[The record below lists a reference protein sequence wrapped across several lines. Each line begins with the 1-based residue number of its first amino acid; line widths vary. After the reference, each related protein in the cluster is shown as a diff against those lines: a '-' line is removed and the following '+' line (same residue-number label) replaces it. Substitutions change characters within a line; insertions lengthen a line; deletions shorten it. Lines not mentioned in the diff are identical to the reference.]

1 MGQSTPPLS
10 DGVQGTVQSSSSS
23 STNNKYNNSSSSTDD
38 LQSRSLLLRIILS
51 KHEEDDN
58 SDNSGNNNNIRN
70 LSLTTAL
77 QSLTTYDVLR
87 EVQVLDEFRRTRRS
101 SSSSSSEEEEEE
113 SSTNNL
119 YERVRA
125 LFFLYAVHRFHLP
138 ERRKIIVNKLKL
150 KKRKDNGSS
159 GSSNYDDG
167 SVGTDTDNTTRQH
180 QKILNEEN
188 DDTTATNLKDEE
200 MVFCP
205 RGYAALLDRRFD
217 ESIDHFLASVST
229 SSSTIPISP
238 NDDDYESNNNNN
250 NSDIKDKEEG
260 REYRHVTPR
269 RTSLLSNLTF
279 SRMGSSATTSSSIDS
294 ELSLEYST
302 YNDGSRDGGSAN
314 HMMSSTRSSLEGERL
329 LSSATIR
336 SSASARQTTSVDDDG
351 NDDNEKQP
359 TMLLLPSD
367 ATSSALAKSYRELA
381 FQTLA
386 NQVKT
391 SVRLHPGN
399 EWMFTLKNVNEQPL
413 RWSKELFLAPNK
425 YKEEEGEEGNN
436 KNKGCYQQPIL
447 LEKTPVR
454 MDLSHSCWSDIF
466 FLGMDYPEAARVI
479 NCSVDLSVQRSPT
492 TAAATHDD
500 DSNSDNNALPKPPIE
515 CKLQL
520 TTSNPGTIRLT
531 SVDLQTSV
539 LLTHVSQ
546 VFNYGADYLGLLKAG
561 IVACGIV
568 PLGLEKQCCGSVD
581 GKKDDMLIKDL
592 LMTMMPSTTTTAD
605 NNDGGECLYG
615 LELTTNVHNI
625 PKGSRLAVSTNLLG
639 SIIAVGMR
647 ATQQTKCLTGPLVE
661 SERRLVA
668 ARAILGEWLG
678 GSGGGWQDSGGV
690 WPGLKLIH
698 GVKSR
703 EGDPEYGISRGCLLP
718 QHRLLNKEEAP
729 ESLLYAL
736 EQSLVLVHG
745 GMAQNVG

>member
-58 SDNSGNNNNIRN
+58 NDNSGNNNNIRN

-150 KKRKDNGSS
+150 KKRTDNGSTS
-159 GSSNYDDG
+159 NSNYDDG
-167 SVGTDTDNTTRQH
+167 SVGTDTDNNHLRQH

-250 NSDIKDKEEG
+250 SDIKDKEEG
-260 REYRHVTPR
+260 REYRHATPR

-294 ELSLEYST
+294 ELFEYST
-302 YNDGSRDGGSAN
+302 CNDGSRDGGSAN

-336 SSASARQTTSVDDDG
+336 SSASTRQTTSVDDDG
-351 NDDNEKQP
+351 NDNNEKQP

-391 SVRLHPGN
+391 SVRLHPEN

-500 DSNSDNNALPKPPIE
+500 DSNNNNNALPKPPIE

-531 SVDLQTSV
+531 SVHLQTSV

-592 LMTMMPSTTTTAD
+592 LMTMMPSTATTD
-605 NNDGGECLYG
+605 NDGGECLYG